1 MATYGEQLA
10 DMPDELIVREYI
22 RRMTN
27 GRADLDS
34 PGLLE
39 TPNRVRKS
47 WKELFPA
54 YWGTTSAASV
64 LKFFPEPGAAGT
76 SVEVTD
82 IPVLA
87 VCEHHLLPF
96 QGSAIVRYTLAGDE
110 TLGLSKVP
118 RLVEQF
124 ARRLTTQER
133 ITNDVLTA
141 LKATG
146 KFMGVEVGLRCGH
159 DCMGCRGAK
168 ADAETKTLKSWHK
181 ARDILGGE
189 E

>member
-1 MATYGEQLA
+1 LVVY
-10 DMPDELIVREYI
+10 EYI

-34 PGLLE
+34 PGLLG
-39 TPNRVRKS
+39 TPARVRKS

-54 YWGTTSAASV
+54 YWGTVPAESV
-64 LKFFPEPGAAGT
+64 LTFFPEPGAAGT
-76 SVEVTD
+76 SVEIMD

-96 QGSAIVRYTLAGDE
+96 QGSAMVRYTLAGDE
-110 TLGLSKVP
+110 ALGLSKVP
-118 RLVEQF
+118 RLVELY

-141 LKATG
+141 LKMTG
-146 KFMGVEVGLRCGH
+146 KFLAVEVGLTCGH
-159 DCMGCRGAK
+159 DCMACRGAK

-181 ARDILGGE
+181 ARDILGGVG
-189 E
+189 